1 MNWLYYLLE
10 ANLYLAVFY
19 AGYYLFLSRETHYVL
34 NRVYLLFGSV
44 VSFVLTIIQLG
55 TLKPV
60 VQPIA
65 AMHYTYPVSATP
77 ITPVY
82 ITPAP
87 ASVFNW
93 DNGLIYL
100 YLSGAA

>member
-44 VSFVLTIIQLG
+44 VSFVLPIIQLG

-65 AMHYTYPVSATP
+65 AMQPKVLLQAFYKRGKYVALPC
-77 ITPVY
+77 
-82 ITPAP
+82 PADP
-87 ASVFNW
+87 K
-93 DNGLIYL
+93 DGP
-100 YLSGAA
+100 